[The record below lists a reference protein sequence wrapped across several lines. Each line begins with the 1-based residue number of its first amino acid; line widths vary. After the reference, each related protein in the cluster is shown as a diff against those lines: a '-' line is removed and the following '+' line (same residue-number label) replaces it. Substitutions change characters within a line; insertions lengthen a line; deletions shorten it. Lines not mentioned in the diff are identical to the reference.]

1 MKKIMFSAGEVS
13 GDLHASFLYKEL
25 KKLLPDAYFF
35 GMGGEK
41 LADSGCD
48 IRLDITALGSIGLLE
63 ALPRI
68 FSLNSALRQMKAL
81 LSKERPDLL
90 ILVDSQGFNMPLA
103 GFARSLGIKT
113 CYYIPPQ
120 EWLWGTSR
128 GLKKVVDRIDLILA
142 IFEKEYE
149 AYQQAGAKVLYF
161 GHPLL
166 DIVKPSLSKL
176 EARKKFFGIYAE
188 PVISLCPGSRTQ
200 EINALLPVLL
210 RAATLIKRSLP
221 DVRFLL
227 PAASSWAKEKI
238 IDSLRFFPLPIKV
251 VEDVGYDVLNCSDL
265 VIAASGTINL
275 ESSILGVP
283 NIMAYKLSWFSYLIG
298 KYILNIDKKIKYFSM
313 PNILLNEKI
322 IPELIMRAAN
332 PENISGA
339 AVRILSDK
347 PGRDK
352 MAASFR
358 RLLSKL
364 GAPGS
369 ISRYAS
375 AIVDS
380 FSLK

>member
-13 GDLHASFLYKEL
+13 GDLHASCLLKEL
-25 KKLLPDAYFF
+25 KKLLPGVYFF

-41 LADSGCD
+41 LAAAGCD
-48 IRLDITALGSIGLLE
+48 IKLDITALGSIGLFE

-68 FSLNSALRQMKAL
+68 FSLNSALSRMKSL
-81 LSKERPDLL
+81 LAKERPDLL

-120 EWLWGTSR
+120 EWLWGTRR
-128 GLKKVVDRIDLILA
+128 GVKKVIDCIDLILA
-142 IFEKEYE
+142 IFENEYE
-149 AYQQAGAKVLYF
+149 VYKQAGGRVLYF

-166 DIVKPSLSKL
+166 DIVKPSLSKV

-200 EINALLPVLL
+200 EISALLPILS
-210 RAATLIKRSLP
+210 RAATLIKRALP

-227 PAASSWAKEKI
+227 PVASSWAKEKI
-238 IDSLRFFPLPIKV
+238 NASLKYVPLPIKV
-251 VEDVGYDVLNCSDL
+251 VEGLNYDVLNCSDL

-275 ESSILGVP
+275 ESAILGVP
-283 NIMAYKLSWFSYLIG
+283 NIMVYKLSWLSYFVG
-298 KYILNIDKKIKYFSM
+298 KYILGIDKKIKFLSM
-313 PNILLNEKI
+313 PNILLDEKI
-322 IPELIMRAAN
+322 IPELIMGSAN
-332 PENISGA
+332 PE
-339 AVRILSDK
+339 RIAFVALRLLADKLS
-347 PGRDK
+347 RDK
-352 MAASFR
+352 MASGFG
-358 RLLSKL
+358 RLRSKL
-364 GAPGS
+364 GAPGV